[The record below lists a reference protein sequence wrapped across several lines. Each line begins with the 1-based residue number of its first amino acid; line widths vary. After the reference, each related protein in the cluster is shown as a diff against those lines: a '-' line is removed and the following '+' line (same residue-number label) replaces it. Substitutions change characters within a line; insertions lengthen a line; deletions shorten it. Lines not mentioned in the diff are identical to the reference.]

1 MNFRAEQP
9 EQKGVIFNIQRYS
22 VHDGPGIRT
31 TVFLKGCPLRC
42 GWCHNPE
49 GLESQPQVVIYDG
62 CIDCGRCRLICPACK
77 SPLAAEADET
87 KTITC
92 GHCWT
97 CIPPCPTGSR
107 RVIGREMTETE
118 VMTEVLKDRIF
129 YSDSGGGVTFS
140 GGEPLSQA
148 PFVRKLLS
156 RCREQDIHTAV
167 DTSGFGSQE
176 DLLSLAE
183 LAGLFLFD
191 LKLMDDEK
199 HKQYT
204 GVSNRTILENLTA
217 LAKVHRNIW
226 LRVPIIPS
234 ITDEPS
240 NLDAIADLAA
250 TLPAVRQVC
259 LLPYHKTAAAKFK
272 RLGKPYPL
280 ENIEQPNPEYMES
293 LRQRFAARGL
303 AVSIGG

>member
-31 TVFLKGCPLRC
+31 TVFMKGCPLHC
-42 GWCHNPE
+42 WWCHNPE
-49 GLESQPQVVIYDG
+49 GLDPQPQVVIYDG
-62 CIDCGRCRLICPACK
+62 CIDCGRCQLVCPACK
-77 SPLAAEADET
+77 SPLSAEADES
-87 KTITC
+87 KPIKCCHC
-92 GHCWT
+92 GAY
-97 CIPPCPTGSR
+97 IPACPTGSR
-107 RVIGREMTETE
+107 RLIGREMTETE
-118 VMTEVLKDRIF
+118 VMAEILKDRIF

-148 PFVRKLLS
+148 PFVRSLLS
-156 RCREQDIHTAV
+156 RCRDQDIHTAV
-167 DTSGFGSQE
+167 DTSGFGRQE

-183 LAGLFLFD
+183 VADLFLFD
-191 LKLMDDEK
+191 LKLMDDKK

-204 GVSNRTILENLTA
+204 GVSNRPILENLSA
-217 LAKVHRNIW
+217 LAGFHRNIW

-234 ITDEPS
+234 ITDNPA

-250 TLPAVRQVC
+250 SLKAVRQVC

-272 RLGKPYPL
+272 RLGQSYALK
-280 ENIEQPNPEYMES
+280 NTEQPNPEYMES
-293 LRQRFAARGL
+293 LRQRFTARGL
-303 AVSIGG
+303 VATIGG